1 MNATCKLIIHI
12 TKLDNSA
19 CELCENHMSTFQ
31 KIWMLIPDIASSKNL
46 MLHTEA
52 MVLDFRFKNLNL
64 ENYTEDP
71 TLGYDLFH

>member
-1 MNATCKLIIHI
+1 MHV
-12 TKLDNSA
+12 DNSYYKLENSKA
-19 CELCENHMSTFQ
+19 CELCDIQNNMGTFQ